1 MKPIDSTGL
10 PWWTEKIK
18 PIAITLVGMM
28 KASFVLATVLGVAV
42 TAEMKKPNLLMVV
55 VDDLGW

>member
-1 MKPIDSTGL
+1 MR
-10 PWWTEKIK
+10 WTEKMK